1 MSTQNIKDVVL
12 LFVLP
17 KEPQLRH
24 ELETINETISN
35 EGDHD
40 VALDFS
46 GVEIITS
53 SSISNLTI
61 LHNLLC
67 ERGRKLI
74 LCNVALP
81 IRGLFSIAGLS
92 GFFSFADDK
101 FAALARLQSNQ
112 LAGSRS
118 AKCKAKN
125 LKLRNSKVFRF

>member
-1 MSTQNIKDVVL
+1 MSTQNIAGKVL
-12 LFVLP
+12 LVVLP

-40 VALDFS
+40 VVLDFS
-46 GVEIITS
+46 GVEILTS
-53 SSISNLTI
+53 SSISNLTV

-67 ERGRKLI
+67 KRGRKFI

-81 IRGLFSIAGLS
+81 IRGLFSVAGLS

-101 FAALARLQSNQ
+101 FAALARLQ
-112 LAGSRS
+112 GTD
-118 AKCKAKN
+118 
-125 LKLRNSKVFRF
+125 